1 MSSLS
6 DLRPGDIAIGPI
18 HGFTGAFV
26 GMAQLALATVE
37 PGLIWRQGVKE
48 WFRKRHAGVITEA
61 SRTLPAGTVRHRES
75 GRYFAPDEH
84 GQRLWRDL
92 PMGDYDTY
100 ETGVITA
107 PKMVQAMPGGAEE
120 IELRQQTHWTSEWTF
135 IRPEYIT
142 AEMMG
147 VGGMD
152 SHGGAHQG
160 RTVAEAARRYVGTPY
175 DFATYAA
182 IPPYRAGVR
191 GRRIEHIIS
200 GRDTMMCSRLVD
212 ACLADAGYHLF
223 DDGRLEGNVTPSE
236 LYRRLRQLPHK
247 LMIGGSKGFG
257 FVPGWFAQI

>member
-1 MSSLS
+1 MGSLA
-6 DLRPGDIAIGPI
+6 DLQPGDIAIGPI

-37 PGLIWRQGVKE
+37 PGLIWRQGPGE

-61 SRTLPAGTVRHRES
+61 SRTLP
-75 GRYFAPDEH
+75 
-84 GQRLWRDL
+84 
-92 PMGDYDTY
+92 PMSIHKDHLY

-107 PKMVQAMPGGAEE
+107 PRMVQAMPGGAEE
-120 IELRQQTHWTSEWTF
+120 IELRIDTHWTPEWTF
-135 IRPEYIT
+135 IRPMYVT

-160 RTVAEAARRYVGTPY
+160 RTVADAARRYIGTPY

-182 IPPYRAGVR
+182 IPPYRAGMR
-191 GRRIEHIIS
+191 GRRIERIIS

-247 LMIGGSKGFG
+247 LMVGGPGGFG
-257 FVPGWFAQI
+257 FVPGWFA